1 MTATTSSPTQG
12 ELMNGDSISTL
23 SGGLFSSASIQAI
36 NVFHEY
42 CGNIDILTMYVW
54 WNVAA
59 TKEERM
65 DCARLR
71 YDYKVSAV
79 RLTRSIKS
87 LVNLKL
93 IDCTIDKTDARRK
106 IVFLTHKGKAL
117 KHDII
122 KSFTP

>member
-12 ELMNGDSISTL
+12 ELMNGDSMSTR

-42 CGNIDILTMYVW
+42 CGNIDILTMFVW

-65 DCARLR
+65 DCATLR

-87 LVNLKL
+87 LVNLEL
-93 IDCTIDKTDARRK
+93 IDCSIDKTDARRK
-106 IVFLTHKGKAL
+106 IVYLTHKD
-117 KHDII
+117 DII